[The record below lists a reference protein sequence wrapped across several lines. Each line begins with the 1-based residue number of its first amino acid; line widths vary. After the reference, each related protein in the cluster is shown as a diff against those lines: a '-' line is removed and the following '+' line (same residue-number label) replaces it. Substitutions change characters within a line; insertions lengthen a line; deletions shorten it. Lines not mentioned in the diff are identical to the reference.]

1 MKNCTACQQKKPLT
15 AFSRDKRRG
24 YAARCKECRKA
35 EVNAWRAKNRAAYNA
50 SERAKYAASPA
61 KWERH
66 LRSKYGI
73 GAQEYAERL
82 AAQGGCCA
90 ICRGAAEALGET
102 LAVDHDH
109 ATGKVRGLLCAKCN
123 RMLGCAN
130 DRPEVL
136 RAGAEY
142 LAINAEA
149 AVAWIEAVKESIAA

>member
-1 MKNCTACQQKKPLT
+1 MKTCTACQQEKPLT
-15 AFSRDKRRG
+15 GFSRDKRRG
-24 YAARCKECRKA
+24 HAARCKDCRKA
-35 EVNAWRAKNRAAYNA
+35 EVTAWRTKNRESYNA
-50 SERAKYAASPA
+50 SERQRYAESPA

-73 GAQEYAERL
+73 SLAEYAERL

-90 ICRGAAEALGET
+90 ICRASGDALRET

-109 ATGKVRGLLCAKCN
+109 ATGAVRGLLCAKCN
-123 RMLGCAN
+123 RMLGCAV

-142 LAINAEA
+142 LINAEA
-149 AVAWIEAVKESIAA
+149 ARVWIEAVMEAA

>member
-1 MKNCTACQQKKPLT
+1 MKTCTACQQQKPLA

-24 YAARCKECRKA
+24 HAARCKECRKA
-35 EVNAWRAKNRAAYNA
+35 EVNAWRAKNRDAYNA
-50 SERAKYAASPA
+50 AEREKYATFPA

-73 GAQEYAERL
+73 GAAEYAGRL
-82 AAQGGCCA
+82 AEQGGCCA
-90 ICRGAAEALGET
+90 ICRAAAEVLRET

-136 RAGAEY
+136 RAGADY
-142 LAINAEA
+142 LTINAQA
-149 AVAWIEAVKESIAA
+149 AVAFIEACQ